1 LHAVPG
7 GGMKAPVSMPGLY
20 LITPILAEPA
30 ASAPSLAAACQGGEV
45 AAVLLRLAP
54 GDERTLV
61 NRIKTLAPVAQDHGA
76 AVVVAVE
83 GQADLPT
90 VAARGG
96 ADGVHAGRPADL
108 TALRERLKGDR
119 ILGAGG
125 LRSRHDA
132 MEAGEAGVD
141 YLLFGEPSPDG
152 MLPPLDAVVERA
164 GWWAEIFQTPC
175 VAHAPALE
183 AIPRLA
189 ATGAEFVA
197 LGDAVWSHPDGPRAA
212 TAAASALLA
221 ASTLHPATAGAP

>member
-7 GGMKAPVSMPGLY
+7 GGMKAPVSTPGLY
-20 LITPILAEPA
+20 LITPVLAEPA
-30 ASAPSLAAACQGGEV
+30 AFAPSLAAACEGGEV

-61 NRIKTLAPVAQDHGA
+61 NRIKALAPVAQDRGA

-141 YLLFGEPSPDG
+141 YLLFGEPGPDG
-152 MLPPLDAVVERA
+152 GVPPLDAVVERA

-175 VAHAPALE
+175 VAYAPAFD
-183 AIPRLA
+183 AVPRLA

-197 LGDAVWSHPDGPRAA
+197 FGDAVWSHPDGPRAA